1 VRTVDGFKFD
11 ATDMLKKIATMGEV
25 HNRMKSAVGV
35 YCDSSGKK
43 MEGYAKNNAKWED
56 RTGNAR
62 QTIKGGFKWEDND
75 KCSAYVAGNM
85 EYSPYL
91 ELAHAKG
98 KSGDDEVGME
108 VAPSFEQLELANEGK
123 YAILRPTVRK
133 FTNEFINGMAKLLK

>member
-1 VRTVDGFKFD
+1 MSGFKFD
-11 ATDMLKKIATMGEV
+11 ATDLLRKIAKNGEV
-25 HNRMKSAVGV
+25 NNRMRSAVGV
-35 YCDSSGKK
+35 YCDSAGKK
-43 MEGYAKNNAKWED
+43 MEGYAKNNAPWKN

-62 QTIKGGFKWEDND
+62 QTIKGGFKWEDES

-98 KSGDDEVGME
+98 KSTDNEVGME
-108 VAPSFEQLELANEGK
+108 VSPSFAQLELGNEGK

-133 FTNEFINGMAKLLK
+133 LTPEVITGMANLLGK

>member
-1 VRTVDGFKFD
+1 MKFD
-11 ATDMLKKIATMGEV
+11 ATKLLENLAKDGEINKK
-25 HNRMKSAVGV
+25 MKAAVGV
-35 YCDSSGKK
+35 YCDSTGKK
-43 MEGYAKNNAKWED
+43 MEGYAKANAPWTD

-62 QTIKGGFKWEDND
+62 QTMQGGFKWNDGD
-75 KCSAYVAGNM
+75 KCAAYISGNM

-98 KSGDDEVGME
+98 KSTDNEVGME

-133 FTNEFINGMAKLLK
+133 LTPEFVKGMANLLK

>member
-1 VRTVDGFKFD
+1 MNGFKFD
-11 ATDMLKKIATMGEV
+11 ATDLLKKIAMMGEV
-25 HNRMKSAVGV
+25 NNKMKAAVGV

-43 MEGYAKNNAKWED
+43 MESYAKSNAKWEN

-62 QTIKGGFKWEDND
+62 QTIKGGFKWEDNS
-75 KCSAYVAGNM
+75 KCSAFVAGNM

-98 KSGDDEVGME
+98 KSVDNEVGME
-108 VAPSFEQLELANEGK
+108 VSPSFAQLELANEGK

-133 FTNEFINGMAKLLK
+133 LTPEFVSGMANLLK